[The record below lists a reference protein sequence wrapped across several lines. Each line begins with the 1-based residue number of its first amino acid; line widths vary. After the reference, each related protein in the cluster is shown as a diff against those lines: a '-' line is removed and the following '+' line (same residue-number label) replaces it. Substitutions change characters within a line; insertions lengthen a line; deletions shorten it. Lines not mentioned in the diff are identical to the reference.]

1 MRIRHLLAVLAFFV
15 VLPCAASDSPKVE
28 IEQVVARFQLALKT
42 HDRASLSAL
51 FLADSKAWWTVLGN
65 ASFQKIKSKHPEVT
79 ARYKAGTWQQ
89 FADYVGS
96 AKESIEERFHNVRIE
111 TDGSVASVYFDFEF
125 VADGKV
131 GNKGAETWQLIR
143 TDEGWK
149 IASMLYS
156 SNF

>member
-1 MRIRHLLAVLAFFV
+1 MRFRHFLVLLAFV
-15 VLPCAASDSPKVE
+15 AAAPCAAADSPKAE
-28 IEQVVARFQLALKT
+28 IEQVVTRFQASLKT
-42 HDRASLSAL
+42 HDRAALANL
-51 FLADSKAWWTVLGN
+51 FLADSKAWWNVLGDESYRKVK
-65 ASFQKIKSKHPEVT
+65 AKHPEA
-79 ARYKAGTWQQ
+79 ARYKAGTWQE
-89 FADYVGS
+89 FADYVGGTK
-96 AKESIEERFHNVRIE
+96 ASIEERFHNVRIE

-143 TDEGWK
+143 TDDGWK

>member
-1 MRIRHLLAVLAFFV
+1 MRFRHLLVLLALV
-15 VLPCAASDSPKVE
+15 ASVPCAAADSPKAE
-28 IEQVVARFQLALKT
+28 IEQVVTRFQGALKN
-42 HDRASLSAL
+42 HDRVALASL
-51 FLADSKAWWTVLGN
+51 FLTDSKAWWNVLGDESYSKVK
-65 ASFQKIKSKHPEVT
+65 AKHPEAT
-79 ARYKAGTWQQ
+79 RYKASTWQE

-96 AKESIEERFHNVRIE
+96 TKASIEERFHNVRIE

-131 GNKGAETWQLIR
+131 GNRGAETWQLIR
-143 TDEGWK
+143 TDDGWK